1 MKTVY
6 SPLLSVRQ
14 AEEKEAEIALGETQR
29 HVAASERALHAA
41 RGARE
46 AWLNHYLAQALGGGD
61 TAGLAEL
68 LTRIEGVEREAEA
81 RLEAAR
87 QQLDEAREVLIHRRR
102 RREAVEK
109 LHIEVVQAAARQ
121 AARRDQAELDE
132 VGALRA
138 RAGKEIDDDAE

>member
-6 SPLLSVRQ
+6 SPLLSVRRV
-14 AEEKEAEIALGETQR
+14 EEKEAEIALGDAQR
-29 HVAASERALHAA
+29 SLAASERALDAA
-41 RGARE
+41 RRARE

-61 TAGLAEL
+61 TGGLAEL
-68 LTRIEGVEREAEA
+68 LTRIEGVEREAEE
-81 RLEAAR
+81 RLDAAR
-87 QQLDEAREVLIHRRR
+87 QRVDEAREVLMQRRR

-109 LHIEVVQAAARQ
+109 LHLEVEQAAARA

-138 RAGKEIDDDAE
+138 RAARDIDDTE